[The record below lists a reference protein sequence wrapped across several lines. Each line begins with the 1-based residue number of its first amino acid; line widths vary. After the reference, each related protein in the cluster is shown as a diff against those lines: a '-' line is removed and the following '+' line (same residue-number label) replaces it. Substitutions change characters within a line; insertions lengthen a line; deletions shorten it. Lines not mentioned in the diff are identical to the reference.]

1 MELVMKR
8 TWTLSA
14 VALAIGLVSP
24 VLAGGNDAR
33 IRVVHASPDAPN
45 VDVLVDGGVAFA
57 NAPFKGVTDY
67 ATLPAGAYDV
77 EVVPAGAS
85 GPVVIDLTGPNAVNL
100 FYNRDYT
107 AVAVNFL
114 DDIEPLL
121 LEDDNRPVAVPF
133 SRVRFVHASPDA
145 PAVDIK
151 VADGPYLF
159 RDVAFKG
166 VGDYVTVPRGTY
178 DLEVRAAGTD
188 IVALRLPGVALAG
201 GTTYTVYAVGLL
213 SGSPAL
219 DAVVSIDAVTPA
231 RGRGPTARR

>member
-1 MELVMKR
+1 MKR
-8 TWTLSA
+8 ISTLSA
-14 VALAIGLVSP
+14 LALSIGLVSP
-24 VLAGGNDAR
+24 VFAGGSDAR

-45 VDVLVDGGVAFA
+45 VDVLVNGAVAFA
-57 NAPFKGVTDY
+57 DAPFKGVTDY

-85 GPVVIDLTGPNAVNL
+85 APVVIDLTGPNAVNL

-114 DDIEPLL
+114 DRIEPLL
-121 LEDDNRPVAVPF
+121 LEDDNRPVGLPF

-159 RDVAFKG
+159 RNVAFKG

-178 DLEVRAAGTD
+178 DLEVRAAGTET
-188 IVALRLPGVALAG
+188 VALRLPGIALAG
-201 GTTYTVYAVGLL
+201 GTTYTVFAVGLL
-213 SGSPAL
+213 SGAPAL
-219 DAVVSIDAVTPA
+219 DAVVRVDAVSPA
-231 RGRGPTARR
+231 RGRAPVARR